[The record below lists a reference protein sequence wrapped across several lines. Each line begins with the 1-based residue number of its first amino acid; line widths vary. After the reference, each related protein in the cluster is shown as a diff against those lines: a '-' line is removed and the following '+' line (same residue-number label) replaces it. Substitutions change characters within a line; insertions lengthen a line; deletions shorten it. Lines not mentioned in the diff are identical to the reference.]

1 MLLTYCKNS
10 IRQLARTPGFTLT
23 ALAMLVLGIG
33 ATTAVF
39 SIVEGVL
46 LRPLPFKN
54 PQQLVE
60 VTDKLK
66 GADLGGDNGDEAGVT
81 GPDIVAYTRNTHSFL
96 SFGGYQDANY
106 ELSGAAE
113 PKQVNAARLTYGV
126 LPALGVPPMLG
137 RFFTRREDEGTQA
150 VTVLSYGL
158 WANTFH
164 RNPNILGTKL
174 LLDRKP
180 YLVIG
185 VMPRSFEF
193 PLKPGHLSRSELW
206 VPMSLTHEELTT
218 GAASWNFH
226 TVARLKPGI
235 TAAQAQQDA
244 NRVAQEIMRNYPPFM
259 TSLHIE
265 PHLHGLQEA
274 TVKQARPLI
283 RILFLAVIVVL
294 LIVCANLA
302 GLLLV
307 RSLRYQRENAV
318 RLALGAQAKQILA
331 QTLAE
336 SLVLSVAGGLIG
348 VGLAA
353 ALIRVSLN
361 LLPET
366 LPLIDQIKLDWAVGA
381 FALGLAVLT
390 GLLCGLAPAFAT
402 LRTNTNDVLKEGGR
416 TGTAGSGHVRLRSGL
431 VIAEIAIAL
440 VLLAA
445 SGLLLRSFEKMR
457 AIDPGFRPDHA
468 LTAVYSL
475 PRQKYSTQTAVNVF
489 NDELLRRLR
498 ELPGVTAA
506 GMTSFLPMSGDTNNN
521 AFVVEN
527 YVPPKGAN
535 MNLAGTSFVLGDF
548 FKALGL
554 HLLQGRLFNDGDK
567 NGAQLVLIVNRK
579 LAQHYWPGQDPI
591 GKRIRIGLP
600 ETPTPWMTIVG
611 EVADVKQSSRDVA
624 TQEQYYQPAL
634 QTTASIGSLA
644 SPDEL
649 AGNGGFIA
657 IRTAA
662 PPQTMENELR
672 AVVRSLDP
680 QLALDQIQ
688 TMEHAMS
695 DSEAPRRFNTA
706 LISSFAGIALLLA
719 VLGIYSVMA
728 FSVALRTQEV
738 AIRMALGSQR
748 SGIYR
753 LILGSGVQLAAIG
766 AGVGLIGVYLMASLM
781 KSFLFEV
788 QVLDPLIMIASLLAI
803 FLFSVLAC
811 LVPARRA
818 ATTEATQALRAN

>member
-10 IRQLARTPGFTLT
+10 IRKLAKTPGFTLT

-33 ATTAVF
+33 ATAAVF

-66 GADLGGDNGDEAGVT
+66 GADLGGNGDEAGVT
-81 GPDIVAYTRNTHSFL
+81 GPDILAYTRDTHSFL
-96 SFGGYQDANY
+96 AFGGYQNANY
-106 ELSGAAE
+106 ELAGAAE
-113 PKQVNAARLTYGV
+113 PKQINAARLSYGV
-126 LPALGVPPMLG
+126 LPTLGVPPMLG
-137 RFFTRREDEGTQA
+137 RFFTKREDEGTEA

-158 WANTFH
+158 WADTFH
-164 RNPNILGTKL
+164 RDPNILGTKV

-185 VMPRSFEF
+185 VMPRNFEF
-193 PLKPGHLSRSELW
+193 PLNPGHLNRSELW
-206 VPMSLTHEELTT
+206 VPMSLSHEELTT
-218 GAASWNFH
+218 GAASWNFQ

-235 TAAQAQQDA
+235 TAAEAQQDA
-244 NRVAQEIMRNYPPFM
+244 NRVAQDIMRNYPAFM

-265 PHLHGLQEA
+265 PRIHGLQEA
-274 TVKQARPLI
+274 TVKQVRPLI

-307 RSLRYQRENAV
+307 RALRYRHENAV
-318 RLALGAQAKQILA
+318 RLALGAQAGQILA

-336 SLVLSVAGGLIG
+336 SLVLSVVGGCIG
-348 VGLAA
+348 VALAA
-353 ALIRVSLN
+353 ALIRISLRV
-361 LLPET
+361 LPET
-366 LPLIDQIKLDWAVGA
+366 LPLIDQIKLDWTVGA
-381 FALGLAVLT
+381 FAFGLAVLT
-390 GLLCGLAPAFAT
+390 GLLCGLAPAFAA
-402 LRTNTNDVLKEGGR
+402 LHTNTNELLKEGGR
-416 TGTAGSGHVRLRSGL
+416 TGTVGGGHARLRSGL

-468 LTAVYSL
+468 LTATYSL

-506 GMTSFLPMSGDTNNN
+506 GMTSFLPMAGNTNNT
-521 AFVVEN
+521 AFMVEN

-535 MNLAGTSFVLGDF
+535 MNLAGTSFVVGDF
-548 FKALGL
+548 FRALGI
-554 HLLQGRLFNDGDK
+554 HLLRGRLFNDGDK
-567 NGAQLVLIVNRK
+567 NGAQLVVIVNRK

-591 GKRIRIGLP
+591 GKRIRIGMP

-611 EVADVKQSSRDVA
+611 EVADVKQASRDVG

-634 QTTASIGSLA
+634 QTTASVGSLA
-644 SPDEL
+644 SPTDL

-657 IRTAA
+657 IRTAV
-662 PPQTMENELR
+662 PPQAAENELR
-672 AVVRSLDP
+672 TVVRSLDP

-695 DSEAPRRFNTA
+695 DSEAPRRFNTT

-738 AIRMALGSQR
+738 AIRVALGSQR

-753 LILGSGVQLAAIG
+753 LILSSGLQLAAIG
-766 AGVGLIGVYLMASLM
+766 AAVGLIGVYAMAGLV

-788 QVLDPLIMIASLLAI
+788 HVLDPLIIIASVLAI
-803 FLFSVLAC
+803 FLFAVLAC
-811 LVPARRA
+811 LLPARRA
-818 ATTEATQALRAN
+818 ATTEAMQALRAN